1 MTGQHTIRTPDQRLR
16 VFISSTLGELADERA
31 AVRDA
36 VTALRLA
43 PVMFELG
50 ARPHPPRDLYRAYL
64 AQSDVFVG
72 LYWERYGWVAPDMDV
87 SGLEDEYD
95 QCGDLPR
102 LLYVKEPAPGREPR
116 LVRLI
121 ARIEAEGL
129 GSYRVFN
136 TAAEL
141 GELVREDLA
150 TLLSERFLQP
160 PEVHPRASAPVLP
173 RLPAPATSLIGR
185 ERDLAQVCAL
195 ARQDEVRLITLTGPG
210 GIGKT
215 RLALAAAEALKDDYP
230 DGVAFVTLGSVR
242 EPRQVLPAVADA
254 VSASM
259 EHTQTALDGL
269 KAHYEGRAALL
280 VLDNLEQV
288 VDAGPD
294 LVSLLAA
301 CPGLTVLATSR
312 TVLRLR
318 GEHEYPVPALDL
330 PPPGSCWLDEMAA
343 TPAVALFV
351 DRAQAARPE
360 FRLTWENVVAIA
372 EICRRLDGIPLAI
385 ELAAAR
391 SRLLSPHALLA
402 RLSGCL
408 DSLGTG
414 PADLPDRQRTLRA
427 TVAWSFNLLS
437 PPAARTLTMLGC
449 FTDGWTLEAA
459 AAVCELD
466 DLDALQILDDL
477 AGHSLIMLS
486 PTADE
491 PRFRMLGTV
500 REFALELLDARPD
513 AEAVRARHAAYFTT
527 FAERAD
533 RPLRSGEQAAWV
545 ALLHTERGN
554 LRTAIT
560 WLLAHGEHATVAHLG
575 RVLWLYW
582 WRKNQLADALP
593 WLEELMAHRHG
604 LDALG
609 RAETLWA
616 FAATAMELGH
626 DELVLSAA
634 EEAAPLIAE
643 LDEPYL
649 QASAALVTAMIL
661 PLTGDVAGALAA
673 GQQALAMLRE
683 ADEPFL
689 LGLALTAVGSF
700 HMVVGDLEDARRL
713 QAEAM
718 AFAEQ
723 LGDERL
729 WAQAKNQAGLVE
741 LLDGDLARTRDL
753 LDAGAAVFLD
763 LEDTEGLCLSLFGY
777 GWLAVTEGDA
787 RRAALAL
794 GAARAEG
801 DRCGLKMWP
810 TLRDLYDSL
819 LEGTRQQL
827 GEEAFEEAFELGT
840 VLPRSHAM
848 EAARG
853 RAAAAIG

>member
-1 MTGQHTIRTPDQRLR
+1 
-16 VFISSTLGELADERA
+16 
-31 AVRDA
+31 
-36 VTALRLA
+36 
-43 PVMFELG
+43 
-50 ARPHPPRDLYRAYL
+50 
-64 AQSDVFVG
+64 
-72 LYWERYGWVAPDMDV
+72 
-87 SGLEDEYD
+87 
-95 QCGDLPR
+95 
-102 LLYVKEPAPGREPR
+102 
-116 LVRLI
+116 
-121 ARIEAEGL
+121 
-129 GSYRVFN
+129 
-136 TAAEL
+136 
-141 GELVREDLA
+141 
-150 TLLSERFLQP
+150 
-160 PEVHPRASAPVLP
+160 
-173 RLPAPATSLIGR
+173 
-185 ERDLAQVCAL
+185 VCAL
-195 ARQDEVRLITLTGPG
+195 VRRDGVRLVTLTGPG

-215 RLALAAAEALKDDYP
+215 RLALAAAEALKDDYA
-230 DGVAFVTLGSVR
+230 DGVAFVALGAVR
-242 EPRQVLPAVADA
+242 DPGRVLAVIVDA
-254 VSASM
+254 VNASM

-269 KAHYEGRAALL
+269 TAHYQGRTALL

-288 VDAGPD
+288 LEAGPD
-294 LVSLLAA
+294 LIALLAA
-301 CPGLTVLATSR
+301 CPGLTLLATSR

-318 GEHEYPVPALDL
+318 GEHEYPVPALDV
-330 PPPGSCWLDEMAA
+330 PAPATCWLDELAE

-351 DRAQAARPE
+351 DRAQAARPD
-360 FRLTWENVVAIA
+360 FRLTWENAVAIA

-408 DSLGTG
+408 DSLGAG

-427 TVAWSFNLLS
+427 TVTWSVNLLNA
-437 PPAARTLTMLGC
+437 PAARMLSMLGC

-459 AAVCELD
+459 ASVCELD
-466 DLDALQILDDL
+466 ELDALQILDDL

-513 AEAVRARHAAYFTT
+513 AEAVRARHAAYYTR
-527 FAERAD
+527 FAELAD
-533 RPLRSGEQAAWV
+533 RPLRGGQQAEWV
-545 ALLHTERGN
+545 ARLHVEGGN
-554 LRTAIT
+554 IRTAIT

-582 WRKNQLADALP
+582 WRRNQLADALP
-593 WLEELMAHRHG
+593 WLEELMAHRHT
-604 LDALG
+604 LDTLG

-616 FAATAMELGH
+616 FAITAMELGH

-634 EEAAPLIAE
+634 EEAGPLIAA

-649 QASAALVTAMIL
+649 RASAALVRAMIL
-661 PLTGDVAGALAA
+661 PLTGDMAGALAV
-673 GQQALAMLRE
+673 GQEALALLRE

-700 HMVVGDLEDARRL
+700 HMVVGDLDEARRL
-713 QAEAM
+713 QREAV

-741 LLDGDLARTRDL
+741 LLSGDLEQTRDL

-763 LEDTEGLCLSLFGY
+763 HEDTEGLCLSLFGY

-794 GAARAEG
+794 GAAQAEG

-810 TLRDLYDSL
+810 TLRELYDGL

-827 GEEAFEEAFELGT
+827 GAEAFEEAFELGK
-840 VLPRSHAM
+840 VLPRVHAM

-853 RAAAAIG
+853 KRAPVAG

>member
-1 MTGQHTIRTPDQRLR
+1 MTGQHMIRTPDQRLR

-31 AVRDA
+31 AVREA

-50 ARPHPPRDLYRAYL
+50 ARPYPPRDLYRAYL
-64 AQSDVFVG
+64 AQSDVFIG
-72 LYWERYGWVAPDMDV
+72 LYWERYGWIAPDMDV

-95 QCGDLPR
+95 QCGEQPR

-116 LVRLI
+116 LSRLI
-121 ARIEAEGL
+121 ERIEAEGL

-136 TAAEL
+136 TPTEL

-160 PEVHPRASAPVLP
+160 QVVRVRVPEPVQP
-173 RLPAPATSLIGR
+173 RLPAQATSLIGR

-195 ARQDEVRLITLTGPG
+195 VRRDEVRLVTLTGPG

-215 RLALAAAEALKDDYP
+215 RLALAAAEALKADYA
-230 DGVAFVTLGSVR
+230 DGVAFVALGSVR
-242 EPRQVLPAVADA
+242 DPGRVLPAVVDA
-254 VSASM
+254 VNASM

-269 KAHYEGRAALL
+269 AAHYQGRTALL

-288 VDAGPD
+288 LGAGPD
-294 LVSLLAA
+294 LMSLLAA

-318 GEHEYPVPALDL
+318 GEHEYPVPALDV
-330 PPPGSCWLDEMAA
+330 PPPASRWLDELAA
-343 TPAVALFV
+343 SPAVALFV
-351 DRAQAARPE
+351 DRAQAARPD
-360 FRLTWENVVAIA
+360 FRLTWENAVAVT

-402 RLSGCL
+402 RLTGCL
-408 DSLGTG
+408 DSLGAG

-427 TVAWSFNLLS
+427 TVAWSFDLLS
-437 PPAARTLTMLGC
+437 APAARTLSMLGC

-459 AAVCELD
+459 AWVCELD
-466 DLDALQILDDL
+466 ELETLQILDDL

-500 REFALELLDARPD
+500 REFALELLDDRQD
-513 AEAVRARHAAYFTT
+513 AEDVRARHAAYYTR

-533 RPLRSGEQAAWV
+533 LPLRGGQQAEWV
-545 ALLHTERGN
+545 ALLHAEQGN

-604 LDALG
+604 LDTLG

-649 QASAALVTAMIL
+649 RASSALVTAMIL
-661 PLTGDVAGALAA
+661 PLTGDMGGALAA

-713 QAEAM
+713 QVEAV

-741 LLDGDLARTRDL
+741 LLGGHLERTREL
-753 LDAGAAVFLD
+753 LDAGAEVFLD

-777 GWLAVTEGDA
+777 GWLAVSEGDA
-787 RRAALAL
+787 RRAALSL
-794 GAARAEG
+794 GAAQAEG

-810 TLRDLYDSL
+810 TLRELYDSL

-827 GEEAFEEAFELGT
+827 GEEAFAEAFELGK
-840 VLPRSHAM
+840 VLPRVHAM

-853 RAAAAIG
+853 KRAAVAG